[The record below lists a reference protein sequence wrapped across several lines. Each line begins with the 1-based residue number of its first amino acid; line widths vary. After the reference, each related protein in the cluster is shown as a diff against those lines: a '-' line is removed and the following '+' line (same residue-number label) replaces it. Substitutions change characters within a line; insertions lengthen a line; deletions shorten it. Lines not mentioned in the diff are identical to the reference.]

1 MTSPAGDGADDDQDG
16 AGNEPADDS
25 PAPAREPSGGGGRA
39 SSVASDGAGW
49 VLGLFLWA
57 GVALPFLQHG
67 PSGVKAWWLAKFFN
81 KAPDGSWLP

>member
-1 MTSPAGDGADDDQDG
+1 MTSPAGDVDDDQDG

-25 PAPAREPSGGGGRA
+25 PARTPSVSRSGGAA
-39 SSVASDGAGW
+39 SGIASDGAGW

-57 GVALPFLQHG
+57 GVALPFLQKG